1 MGTIHVVVGG
11 GYGSEA
17 KGHITGW
24 LARTDRVS
32 PQAVIRVAGPNAGH
46 SAYDMLGRKWALRQV
61 PVAAVTNLEAGMY
74 IAAGSEIDPAVLEAE
89 VTALEEA
96 GIPVRDRLFIH
107 PSATVIE
114 PRHHTAEQSLTF
126 KIGSTAKGIG
136 AARADRIMRSA
147 KTWWDWEHEQPADS
161 PDYRLSDYHQS
172 DLRNILLESGNV
184 IIEGTQGYGL
194 GLHTTHY
201 PYATSSDCRAV
212 DFLAM
217 AGLSPWMDGVE
228 VAVWPVFR
236 TYPIRVAGNS
246 GPMYRELDWAELAE
260 RTGGYIQPERTTVT
274 NNIRRIGEWDSQLA
288 QRAMRA
294 NGAPSENIYPVLMF
308 VDYVFP
314 ELAGVTD
321 SDKIQDRASLNE
333 YLLDIEDDLL
343 GTPLAAIGTGPNSI
357 IPLRKDLWW

>member
-11 GYGSEA
+11 GYGSCA
-17 KGHITGW
+17 KGHVTGW
-24 LARTDRVS
+24 LAKPERVN
-32 PQAVIRVAGPNAGH
+32 PKAVIRVAGPNAGH
-46 SAYDMLGRKWALRQV
+46 SAYDDQGRKWALRQV
-61 PVAAVTNLEAGMY
+61 PVAAVTNLDAEMY
-74 IAAGSEIDPAVLEAE
+74 IAAGSEIDPAVLDAE

-96 GIPVRDRLFIH
+96 GIPIRDRLLIH

-114 PRHHTAEQSLTF
+114 PRHHAAEQSLTF

-136 AARADRIMRSA
+136 AARADRIMRTA
-147 KTWWDWEHEQPADS
+147 KTWEQTTEVF
-161 PDYRLSDYHQS
+161 DYRIADGNQS
-172 DLRNILLESGNV
+172 DLRNTLLEGGDV

-194 GLHTTHY
+194 GLHAGLY
-201 PYATSSDCRAV
+201 PTCTSSDCRAV

-217 AGLSPWMDGVE
+217 AGLSPWMGGVE

-246 GPMYRELDWAELAE
+246 GWMYRELDWAELAE

-274 NNIRRIGEWDSQLA
+274 NNIRRIGEWDSELA

-294 NGAPSENIYPVLMF
+294 NGAPSDNVHPVLMF
-308 VDYVFP
+308 VDYMFP

-321 SDKIQDRASLNE
+321 LDEAPTPDGLWP
-333 YLLDIEDDLL
+333 YLMDIEDDLL
-343 GTPLAAIGTGPNSI
+343 DTSLAAIGTGPNSVVS
-357 IPLRKDLWW
+357 LRKDLW